1 MLARPFLSSFVFVVF
16 IWCLSVNPLAAQAPV
31 VTDTRSLLPVPSTV
45 QWGKSRFA
53 LKGQWRVQV
62 QGPKADSA
70 LRPPLAEFGTWLGQ
84 QTNDKRLTTQ
94 FVASGAAD
102 LTITYGR
109 LGQLTLLGD
118 DEMYSL
124 RVTPMGIALSANT
137 HLGILRGLATLR
149 QLLNTEK
156 KDYHFAEVDIA
167 DSPRFKWRGLLV
179 DAARHFMPL
188 PVLKRN
194 LDGMAAVKLNVL
206 HWHLSDDQAFRVES
220 KVLPRLHQ
228 VGGQFYTQDQV
239 REVIRYAAQ
248 RGIRVIPEFDM
259 PGHTTS
265 WMAAYPEL
273 ASIDSTYG
281 PAQTWRT
288 LNIALDPTKETTY
301 QLIDKMLGEMT
312 ALFPDPYFHIGG
324 DENDGRQWRR
334 SPRIMAWAKQN
345 GFLKDNG
352 QLDKHALQTHFNRRI
367 LQFVTKYQKR
377 MVGWDEIL
385 GPGLPEDAVIQSWRG
400 RKGLYDAAKQ
410 GHAALLSNGY
420 YLDLNLTAASHYLTD
435 PVPADAP
442 LSATQKNLIL
452 GGEATMWSEFADSV
466 IIESRIWPRAAAV
479 AERLWSAAAVRDV
492 PDMYRRLGV
501 VSVELETLG
510 LRHRKA
516 PEQLLTQ
523 LAGGRDV
530 AALRTLAGVLE
541 PVKEYKRHFQGFTYT
556 PSTPLTR
563 LVDAAPAESE
573 AARQFGVAVEGLNQ
587 YLELAPPAERFKG
600 ASSKALLSFLNSQ
613 LRTWESNDQKLQPLF
628 LKGSSLWEYAPLSTQ
643 LRQLAALGLER
654 LQMLEKG
661 QKPAAAWQATAL
673 KQLDAAKAPAGQ
685 AELAV
690 VNHLRK
696 LLTL

>member
-1 MLARPFLSSFVFVVF
+1 MPACFALPRLLLLILLLSGFPR
-16 IWCLSVNPLAAQAPV
+16 LQAQNPGP
-31 VTDTRSLLPVPSTV
+31 DTRSLLPVPATV
-45 QWGKSRFA
+45 QWGTSRFA
-53 LKGQWRVQV
+53 LKGRWRVQL

-70 LRPPLAEFGTWLGQ
+70 LRPVVVQFGTWLGQ
-84 QTNDKRLTTQ
+84 QTNDKRLSTELVT
-94 FVASGAAD
+94 SGAAD
-102 LTITYGR
+102 LTVTYGR
-109 LGQLTLLGD
+109 LGQLAMLGD
-118 DEMYSL
+118 DETYSL
-124 RVTPMGIALSANT
+124 RVTPMGIALAAPT
-137 HLGILRGLATLR
+137 HLGVLRGLATLR
-149 QLLNTEK
+149 QLLTTEK
-156 KDYHFAEVDIA
+156 KEYAFAEVDIA
-167 DSPRFKWRGLLV
+167 DSPRFRWRGLLI
-179 DAARHFMPL
+179 DAARHFMP
-188 PVLKRN
+188 VAVIKRN

-228 VGGQFYTQDQV
+228 VGGQYYTHAQV

-273 ASIDSTYG
+273 ASVDSTYG

-301 QLIDKMLGEMT
+301 QLIDKLLGEMT

-334 SPRIMAWAKQN
+334 SPRIMAWAKEK
-345 GFLKDNG
+345 GYLKENG
-352 QLDKHALQTHFNRRI
+352 QLDKHGLQTYFNRRL
-367 LQFVTKYQKR
+367 LQYVTKYRKK

-410 GHAALLSNGY
+410 NHAALLSNGY
-420 YLDLNLTAASHYLTD
+420 YLDLNFSAASHYLND
-435 PVPADAP
+435 PLPADAP
-442 LSATQKNLIL
+442 LTGPQKALIL

-492 PDMYRRLGV
+492 PDMYRRLAL
-501 VSVELETLG
+501 VSNELETLG
-510 LRHRKA
+510 LRHRTA
-516 PEQLLTQ
+516 PEELLMQ
-523 LAGGRDV
+523 LAGGGDV

-556 PSTPLTR
+556 PSTPLNR

-573 AARQFGVAVEGLNQ
+573 AARQFGVAVEGLAQ
-587 YLELAPPAERFKG
+587 YLELAPAAERFKG
-600 ASSKALLSFLNSQ
+600 QSSKALLSFLNAQ
-613 LRTWESNDQKLQPLF
+613 LRTWQANDQQLQPLL
-628 LKGSSLWEYAPLSTQ
+628 LKGSSLWEYAPLSGQ
-643 LRQLAALGLER
+643 LRLLATLGLER
-654 LQMLEKG
+654 LQLLEKN
-661 QKPAAAWQATAL
+661 QKPSATWQAAAL

-685 AELAV
+685 AELAI
-690 VNHLRK
+690 VNHMRK
-696 LLTL
+696 LLTF

>member
-1 MLARPFLSSFVFVVF
+1 MYPLVAQNPALA
-16 IWCLSVNPLAAQAPV
+16 
-31 VTDTRSLLPVPSTV
+31 DTRGLLPVPTTV
-45 QWGKSRFA
+45 QWGQSRLT
-53 LKGQWRVQV
+53 LKGHWRVRL
-62 QGPKADSA
+62 QGPQADSA
-70 LRPPLAEFGTWLGQ
+70 LRPVLTEFGTWLSQ
-84 QTNDKRLTTQ
+84 QTSDKRLTTQ
-94 FVASGAAD
+94 FVAAGAPAD
-102 LTITYGR
+102 LTIAYGR
-109 LGQLTLLGD
+109 LGQLATLGD
-118 DEMYSL
+118 EEMYSL
-124 RVTPMGIALSANT
+124 RVTPMGISLSANT
-137 HLGILRGLATLR
+137 HRGILHGLATLR

-156 KDYHFAEVDIA
+156 KDYHFPEVDIA
-167 DSPRFKWRGLLV
+167 DSPRFPWRGLLI

-228 VGGQFYTQDQV
+228 VGGQFYTQAQV
-239 REVIRYAAQ
+239 REVVRYAAQ

-334 SPRIMAWAKQN
+334 SPRVMAWAKEN
-345 GFLKDNG
+345 GFLKTNG

-420 YLDLNLTAASHYLTD
+420 YLDLNLSAASSYLND

-442 LSATQKNLIL
+442 LTASQKSLIL

-479 AERLWSAAAVRDV
+479 AERLWSASDVRDV

-501 VSVELETLG
+501 VSAELETLG

-516 PEQLLTQ
+516 PEQLLAQ

-530 AALRTLAGVLE
+530 APLRTLAGVLE

-573 AARQFGVAVEGLNQ
+573 AARQFGVAVEGLSQ
-587 YLELAPPAERFKG
+587 YLELAPAAERFKG
-600 ASSKALLSFLNSQ
+600 ASSKALLAFLNAQ
-613 LRTWESNDQKLQPLF
+613 LRTWESNDQKLQPLL

-643 LRQLAALGLER
+643 LRLLSTLGLER

-661 QKPAAAWQATAL
+661 QKPSAAWQATAL

-690 VNHLRK
+690 VSHLRK